1 MDSPTAPPPLELLH
15 RTAAELAA
23 ALDVRDAVTS
33 VLRAGREVVG
43 TNTCGVTLLDETG
56 TLLVPTPPR
65 DGSDLAGLG
74 TGVPVPLDSAT
85 PSAEA
90 ARTLRPV
97 LLRDRVELAARFG
110 QGPGRGLND
119 TVLALG
125 EHSWAMYPLVARGR
139 LVGVLRF
146 GLLREGSLD
155 LDEQLVAATLAD
167 QCALAVERARLL
179 SEARRSALRYRTLA
193 EAGSLDVF
201 TARPGEGVT
210 SELPG
215 WTALTGRTDVR
226 GHGWQADVH
235 PEDLPGALERLRE
248 GTRERSTVRFRV
260 RVRALTGWRTIAAV
274 AVPVLADPADPAA
287 GIVEWVGSLDDV
299 TDRVRTRAQT
309 RTLHALTAALATAGG
324 YEQVLDA
331 VLHACLD
338 GTGAVRAVVTVA
350 EGQGESGLVAHRMG
364 PDRRRTRLEMP
375 GVTRSGVTALAGDR
389 GTFPVAA
396 SGVAA
401 LPADV
406 RPYFEAGARAGET
419 SWAVLPLATRTRRLG
434 TLVLAFTSG
443 TDPADRAADERED
456 EDRDFLLTFAR
467 QAATALDRVQLL
479 EQQRDTATVLA
490 EALRPGPLPEVAW
503 LATHRVAQTSAG
515 VEVGGDWAELI
526 PLPAGEGPDGERVAV
541 VLGDVMGR
549 GARAATV
556 MGEVRTQ
563 VRTLAHVDPHPT
575 AVLRGLDALARAGGG
590 EDLVTIFYGVL
601 GRDGRLLAASAG
613 HLPPLTCSTGPHYL
627 DVPPGVPVGVEG
639 DPRTDVLDVRLVPGS
654 ALVVFSDGLVE
665 TRTRS
670 LDEGLAQ
677 VLGHFRETARGTPA
691 GIVGTL
697 VDRMVGTGGRDGDL
711 DGDLDGDGGVE
722 GDVDDDVTV
731 LALRLR

>member
-1 MDSPTAPPPLELLH
+1 MESPTAPLSLELLH

-33 VLRAGREVVG
+33 VLLAGRQVVG
-43 TNTCGVTLLDETG
+43 TNTCGVALLDETG
-56 TLLVPTPPR
+56 TVLVPTTPR
-65 DGSDLAGLG
+65 DGGDLTGLG
-74 TGVPVPLDSAT
+74 TGLPVPLDSAT

-97 LLRDRVELAARFG
+97 LLRDRAELAARFG
-110 QGPGRGLND
+110 TGPGRGLND

-155 LDEQLVAATLAD
+155 TDEQLFAATLAD
-167 QCALAVERARLL
+167 QCALALERARLL
-179 SEARRSALRYRTLA
+179 REARRSALRYRTLA

-201 TARPGEGVT
+201 TARPGEGMT
-210 SELPG
+210 SDLPG
-215 WTALTGRTDVR
+215 WSALTGRTDPR
-226 GHGWQADVH
+226 GKAWQADVH
-235 PEDLPGALERLRE
+235 PEDLPGVLERFDASV
-248 GTRERSTVRFRV
+248 RERSTARFRL
-260 RVRALTGWRTIAAV
+260 RVRALTGWRTVAAV
-274 AVPVLADPADPAA
+274 AVPVLADPTDPASE
-287 GIVEWVGSLDDV
+287 IVEWVGSLDDV
-299 TDRVRTRAQT
+299 TDRVRTRRQT
-309 RTLHALTAALATAGG
+309 RILHALTAALASAGG

-331 VLHACLD
+331 VLGACLE
-338 GTGAVRAVVTVA
+338 GAGAARGVLVVA
-350 EGQGESGLVAHRMG
+350 AGQGEQGLVAHRTG
-364 PDRRRTRLEMP
+364 PDRRRTTAVLPELTLEDLA
-375 GVTRSGVTALAGDR
+375 ALAGDR
-389 GTFPVAA
+389 GVFPVGEA
-396 SGVAA
+396 GVRD
-401 LPADV
+401 LPAGV
-406 RPYFEAGARAGET
+406 RPYFEAAALSGE
-419 SWAVLPLATRTRRLG
+419 SAWAVLPLASRTRRLG
-434 TLVLAFTSG
+434 TLVLGFTDGDPADG
-443 TDPADRAADERED
+443 TDPGPQD
-456 EDRDFLLTFAR
+456 EDREFLLTFAR
-467 QAATALDRVQLL
+467 QAATALDRMQLL

-490 EALRPGPLPEVAW
+490 EALRPGPLPAVDW

-526 PLPAGEGPDGERVAV
+526 PLPAPHGADGAAGAAGEDRVAV

-563 VRTLAHVDPHPT
+563 VRTLAHVDPHPS

-590 EDLVTIFYGVL
+590 EDLVTIFYAVL

-639 DPRTDVLDVRLVPGS
+639 DPRTDVLDVRLDPGS

-677 VLGHFRETARGTPA
+677 VLEHFRETAYGTPA
-691 GIVGTL
+691 DIVATL
-697 VDRMVGTGGRDGDL
+697 VDRMVGAGGQ
-711 DGDLDGDGGVE
+711 V
-722 GDVDDDVTV
+722 VDDDVTV